1 MAASLR
7 KTLQSVQ
14 NFADEVVIVDMN
26 SSDETY
32 DVAKEFSAKIYPYE
46 KDLGFADPA
55 RNFALSKA
63 TSDWILVLDADEEVP
78 FHLKAYLREVMN
90 ESKSAAYFLPRK
102 NFIFG
107 KWIQHTGWWPDYQL
121 RFFKKGEVAWSDT
134 PHTLPTSKSPAEYIP
149 AKENLAVIHQN
160 YTSISQFIDRLNRYT
175 TLEKR
180 HNNETITSSHIVQ
193 SFSREF
199 LGRFFA
205 HNGIKDGQHGITLAF
220 LQAFYEVA
228 ATAKNWEKQ
237 GFKETNEPEKVEK
250 ELRVFQK
257 DLNYWLAEYHIKNSH
272 SLEKIYW
279 KIRRKVKL

>member
-14 NFADEVVIVDMN
+14 NFADEVVIVDMK
-26 SSDETY
+26 SSDEIY
-32 DVAKEFSAKIYPYE
+32 AVAKEFSAKIYPYE

-63 TSDWILVLDADEEVP
+63 TSEWILVLDADEEVP
-78 FHLKAYLREVMN
+78 FKLKAYLREVMN
-90 ESKSAAYFLPRK
+90 DSKSAAYYLPRK

-121 RFFKKGEVAWSDT
+121 RFFKKGEVSWSDT

-149 AKENLAVIHQN
+149 AKENLAVIHGN

-175 TLEKR
+175 TLEERYK
-180 HNNETITSSHIVQ
+180 NETITSTHIVQ
-193 SFSREF
+193 SFSGEF
-199 LGRFFA
+199 LRRLFA
-205 HNGIKDGQHGITLAF
+205 QNGIKDGQHGITLSF
-220 LQAFYEVA
+220 LQALYEVV

-237 GFKETNEPEKVEK
+237 GFNETNEPEKVEK
-250 ELRVFQK
+250 ELRKFQK
-257 DLNYWLAEYHIKNSH
+257 DLNYWLAQYHVENTTG
-272 SLEKIYW
+272 LEKIYW
-279 KIRRKVKL
+279 KVRRKVKV